1 MSQTESLVTR
11 HIDAFNAHDVDALL
25 ADFADSAEWVTGDYM
40 VPAGQLREFF
50 VTAMESITPQLSLRR
65 IIDGGDVVAAEMT
78 ETWTHDGTYRSASLI
93 AVFDL
98 ADGKIARAKIYRE
111 GSADA

>member
-1 MSQTESLVTR
+1 MCRTEDLVRR

-25 ADFADSAEWVTGDYM
+25 ADFAPATEWVTGDYT

-50 VTAMESITPQLSLRR
+50 VSAMESITPQLSLLR

-78 ETWTHDGTYRSASLI
+78 ETWTHNGADRSASLI

-98 ADGKIARAKIYRE
+98 TDGKIARAKIYRE